1 MFSVVGP
8 YDARNCLRSTER
20 TVIATCFGDEVHS
33 EEGYQGNVHENCVAF
48 NAEEG
53 MKYREETKSNGND
66 DDSDSN
72 YEPANVIRR
81 ALTVI
86 FSRVNIR
93 NDQTSSAQ
101 DHQDL
106 GKDGLTKMEG
116 SETPEYSENGKDE
129 KVSVT
134 GDCLK
139 DTRGDERNST
149 VVNASESKESV
160 KDMKEVV
167 RSMSAESCLVRE
179 EFIGNEGSV
188 AQKIK
193 AAASRSLN
201 FQEDSMD
208 KEFKEERF
216 LYPSD
221 VDEGSR
227 KTIKA
232 YYGMAGGFT
241 TESSV
246 SLTQG
251 QEIEKDEY
259 DISEEEW
266 QTLDRICQ
274 GRRYVQKLPIPRCFL
289 GRLPA
294 ETVPVYMDRKATP
307 RLVLDYSKIAIG
319 CGVAALTL
327 FAVYKCFR

>member
-1 MFSVVGP
+1 
-8 YDARNCLRSTER
+8 
-20 TVIATCFGDEVHS
+20 
-33 EEGYQGNVHENCVAF
+33 
-48 NAEEG
+48 
-53 MKYREETKSNGND
+53 MKDR
-66 DDSDSN
+66 
-72 YEPANVIRR
+72 
-81 ALTVI
+81 
-86 FSRVNIR
+86 
-93 NDQTSSAQ
+93 Q
-101 DHQDL
+101 
-106 GKDGLTKMEG
+106 
-116 SETPEYSENGKDE
+116 
-129 KVSVT
+129 
-134 GDCLK
+134 
-139 DTRGDERNST
+139 GDERNSS
-149 VVNASESKESV
+149 VVNASESKEGA
-160 KDMKEVV
+160 KDMRDVM

-188 AQKIK
+188 AQKIE
-193 AAASRSLN
+193 ADASRSLN

-221 VDEGSR
+221 VDEGSK

-259 DISEEEW
+259 DISGEEW

>member
-1 MFSVVGP
+1 M
-8 YDARNCLRSTER
+8 
-20 TVIATCFGDEVHS
+20 IATCFGDEVQR
-33 EEGYQGNVHENCVAF
+33 EERYQENVHENCVAF
-48 NAEEG
+48 NAEG
-53 MKYREETKSNGND
+53 MKYRKETRSNEND

-81 ALTVI
+81 ALTII

-93 NDQTSSAQ
+93 NDQTSSVQ

-139 DTRGDERNST
+139 DRQGDERSSS
-149 VVNASESKESV
+149 VVNASESKEGA
-160 KDMKEVV
+160 KDMREVM

-188 AQKIK
+188 AQKVE

-208 KEFKEERF
+208 KEFKGERF

-221 VDEGSR
+221 VDEGSK

-241 TESSV
+241 NESSA

-307 RLVLDYSKIAIG
+307 RLVLDYSEIAIG

>member
-1 MFSVVGP
+1 MI
-8 YDARNCLRSTER
+8 D
-20 TVIATCFGDEVHS
+20 TCFRDEVQM
-33 EEGYQGNVHENCVAF
+33 EERYQENVHEYCAAF
-48 NAEEG
+48 NADEG
-53 MKYREETKSNGND
+53 MKYREKTKSNESD
-66 DDSDSN
+66 EDSDSN

-86 FSRVNIR
+86 FSKVKNG
-93 NDQTSSAQ
+93 NDQNSSAQ
-101 DHQDL
+101 AHQDL

-116 SETPEYSENGKDE
+116 SEAPEYSENVKDD
-129 KVSVT
+129 KLLIT

-139 DTRGDERNST
+139 DRRGDERNST
-149 VVNASESKESV
+149 VVNASESKEGA
-160 KDMKEVV
+160 KDMREVM

-188 AQKIK
+188 AQKMK

-201 FQEDSMD
+201 FQEDSMG

-221 VDEGSR
+221 MDEGSK

-232 YYGMAGGFT
+232 YYGMAGGFAN
-241 TESSV
+241 ESSV
-246 SLTQG
+246 SLTQA

-266 QTLDRICQ
+266 QTLHRICQ

-289 GRLPA
+289 GRLQA
-294 ETVPVYMDRKATP
+294 ETVPFYMDRKATS
-307 RLVLDYSKIAIG
+307 RFVLDYSKIAIG

>member
-1 MFSVVGP
+1 M
-8 YDARNCLRSTER
+8 
-20 TVIATCFGDEVHS
+20 IATCFGDEVQK
-33 EEGYQGNVHENCVAF
+33 EERYQENVHENCVAF
-48 NAEEG
+48 NEEG
-53 MKYREETKSNGND
+53 MKYREETKSNEND

-86 FSRVNIR
+86 FSRVNKGK
-93 NDQTSSAQ
+93 DQNSSAQ

-106 GKDGLTKMEG
+106 GKDGLTKVEG
-116 SETPEYSENGKDE
+116 SEAPEYSENVKDE

-134 GDCLK
+134 GDCLE
-139 DTRGDERNST
+139 DRRGDERNSS
-149 VVNASESKESV
+149 VVNAASESKDGV
-160 KDMKEVV
+160 KDMKEVT

-216 LYPSD
+216 LYHSD
-221 VDEGSR
+221 VDEGSK

-241 TESSV
+241 TESSA

-251 QEIEKDEY
+251 QEIEKDVY

-289 GRLPA
+289 ERLPA
-294 ETVPVYMDRKATP
+294 ETMLVDMDRKGTSHF
-307 RLVLDYSKIAIG
+307 VLDYSKIAIG

>member
-1 MFSVVGP
+1 MS
-8 YDARNCLRSTER
+8 
-20 TVIATCFGDEVHS
+20 ATCFGDEVQR
-33 EEGYQGNVHENCVAF
+33 EESYQENVHETCVAF
-48 NAEEG
+48 NEDEG

-81 ALTVI
+81 ALTLI
-86 FSRVNIR
+86 FSRVNNG

-106 GKDGLTKMEG
+106 GRGGLTKMDG
-116 SETPEYSENGKDE
+116 SDAPKYSENVKDE
-129 KVSVT
+129 EVLIT
-134 GDCLK
+134 GD
-139 DTRGDERNST
+139 RGRREERNSS
-149 VVNASESKESV
+149 VVNAASGSKQGV
-160 KDMKEVV
+160 KAMREM
-167 RSMSAESCLVRE
+167 RGSMSAESNFVRE
-179 EFIGNEGSV
+179 EFIGNEGSI

-193 AAASRSLN
+193 AAEKRSRSLI

-208 KEFKEERF
+208 KEFKEEGF

-221 VDEGSR
+221 VDEDLK

-232 YYGMAGGFT
+232 YCGMAGGFT
-241 TESSV
+241 NESSA
-246 SLTQG
+246 SLTLG
-251 QEIEKDEY
+251 QEIEKDKY

-266 QTLDRICQ
+266 QSLDRICQ

-289 GRLPA
+289 GRMQAKNL
-294 ETVPVYMDRKATP
+294 PVYMDRKATS

-327 FAVYKCFR
+327 FAVYRYDDV